1 MDSSECFWVDD
12 VLPNLVF
19 KTLRDRFNLINLFK
33 IHLNLNLI
41 SNGFE
46 RLNDCCH
53 LVMILNHFF
62 NESINYYLNNLRSIL
77 DCIAQLKYLVFIF
90 PYYQK

>member
-12 VLPNLVF
+12 LLPNLVF
-19 KTLRDRFNLINLFK
+19 KTLRDRFNFINLFK

-46 RLNDCCH
+46 R
-53 LVMILNHFF
+53 
-62 NESINYYLNNLRSIL
+62 
-77 DCIAQLKYLVFIF
+77 
-90 PYYQK
+90 